1 MGFPEGVA
9 CLPPSPH
16 CHGAV
21 LLTNEKKGWV
31 ILDINKK
38 MATINSTKDEHKIK
52 EKQKKRKR
60 LVHFVLFLTGTFP
73 QCTPF
78 PQSLCPPK
86 YSMTQGSIE

>member
-1 MGFPEGVA
+1 MGLPEGVA

-21 LLTNEKKGWV
+21 LLTIERKGWV

-52 EKQKKRKR
+52 EKQEKKKKI
-60 LVHFVLFLTGTFP
+60 GTFRII
-73 QCTPF
+73 F
-78 PQSLCPPK
+78 NWNISAMHSLPPISLPHK
-86 YSMTQGSIE
+86 I